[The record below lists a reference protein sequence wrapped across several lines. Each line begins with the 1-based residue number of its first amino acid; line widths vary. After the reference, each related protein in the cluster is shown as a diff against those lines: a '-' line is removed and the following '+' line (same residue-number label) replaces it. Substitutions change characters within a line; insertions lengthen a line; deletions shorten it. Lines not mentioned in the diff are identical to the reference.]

1 MADKKVIALNT
12 IIRVVRPGVAGDIK
26 NGVAPTKPKTQE
38 IDAGTTFMVS
48 TEDNE
53 DGISEYQSLKD
64 SGAIRDY
71 SKEDAKALKMLSEVI
86 GRTEVEDDGE
96 GEGDG
101 DGTGTAAVK
110 STEADSGSV
119 KTSASSGKTTTGSK
133 SAKATSAADLV

>member
-26 NGVAPTKPKTQE
+26 NGVAATKPKTQE

-48 TEDNE
+48 TDDNE
-53 DGISEYQSLKD
+53 DGVSEYQSLKD

-71 SKEDAKALKMLSEVI
+71 SKEDAKALKMLSDVI
-86 GRTEVEDDGE
+86 GRTEVEDDE
-96 GEGDG
+96 D
-101 DGTGTAAVK
+101 DDGTAAVA